1 MERKIETIIDREND
15 NVETNV
21 DEGTEYID
29 VIVAISQLMLILK
42 KSNFDIDDIIEA
54 VKIVIED
61 MESNEP
67 DVTMLN

>member
-61 MESNEP
+61 MEINEP

>member
-42 KSNFDIDDIIEA
+42 KSNFDIDDIIET

-61 MESNEP
+61 MEINEP

>member
-1 MERKIETIIDREND
+1 MERKIETIIDKEND

-61 MESNEP
+61 MEINEP

>member
-1 MERKIETIIDREND
+1 MKRKIETIIDREND
-15 NVETNV
+15 NVETI

-61 MESNEP
+61 MEINEP

>member
-1 MERKIETIIDREND
+1 MKRKIETIIDREND
-15 NVETNV
+15 HAETNV

-29 VIVAISQLMLILK
+29 VIVAISQLILILK

-54 VKIVIED
+54 VKIVIDD

>member
-1 MERKIETIIDREND
+1 MKRKIETIIDREND
-15 NVETNV
+15 HVETNV

-54 VKIVIED
+54 VKIGIED

>member
-42 KSNFDIDDIIEA
+42 KSNFDIDDIIKA

-61 MESNEP
+61 MEINEP

>member
-1 MERKIETIIDREND
+1 MKRKIETIIDREND

-54 VKIVIED
+54 VKIVAED
-61 MESNEP
+61 MEINEP

>member
-1 MERKIETIIDREND
+1 MKRKIETIIDREND

-54 VKIVIED
+54 VKIVTED
-61 MESNEP
+61 MEINEP

>member
-1 MERKIETIIDREND
+1 MKRKIETIIDREND

-61 MESNEP
+61 MEINEP

>member
-1 MERKIETIIDREND
+1 MKRKIETIIDREND

-42 KSNFDIDDIIEA
+42 KSNFDIDEIIEA
-54 VKIVIED
+54 VKSVIED
-61 MESNEP
+61 MEINEP

>member
-29 VIVAISQLMLILK
+29 VIVAISQLILILK

-61 MESNEP
+61 MEINEP